1 MTRYIPSARARAG
14 ARARKLRARPSAFTL
29 IELLVVIAIIAVLI
43 ALLLPAVQSAREAA
57 RRAQCANNL
66 VQLGIALQNYEA
78 SHERLPPG
86 VVNNTG
92 PVLDQPKGYHFG
104 WMTQILPYCEQKNVY
119 NHLNF
124 KLGLYETQNLTS
136 RDLLVDV
143 FLCPSDVASTRRGPT
158 GLAMSSYAG
167 CHNDVEAPI
176 DVNNT
181 GVLFLNSSV
190 RYEDIT
196 DGMSLTIFVSE
207 KMNDGL
213 DQGWASGTRA
223 TLRNTGSR
231 LAVHGGRGAGG
242 KVLFNVVD
250 DDEVGNTQT
259 KPRGPVYAVP
269 VAEQDSPAFV
279 GGFGSRHPGGQN
291 VLLGDGSVRLLRT
304 SMGGLIGRRLAN
316 RADGE
321 LISSDQY

>member
-1 MTRYIPSARARAG
+1 M
-14 ARARKLRARPSAFTL
+14 
-29 IELLVVIAIIAVLI
+29 
-43 ALLLPAVQSAREAA
+43 
-57 RRAQCANNL
+57 
-66 VQLGIALQNYEA
+66 
-78 SHERLPPG
+78 
-86 VVNNTG
+86 NNTG

-124 KLGLYETQNLTS
+124 KLGLYEAQNLTS

-143 FLCPSDVASTRRGPT
+143 FLCPSDVANLRRGPT

-231 LAVHGGRGAGG
+231 VAHVGGRGAGG
-242 KVLFNVVD
+242 RLVFSVVE
-250 DDEVGNTQT
+250 DDEIGNT
-259 KPRGPVYAVP
+259 KPMPGAAKAVVP

-279 GGFGSRHPGGQN
+279 GSFGSRHPGRPERF
-291 VLLGDGSVRLLRT
+291 D
-304 SMGGLIGRRLAN
+304 GRRLGSAPQDLDSRRDRPKAGQSRRR
-316 RADGE
+316 RADQLGSILSFVE
-321 LISSDQY
+321 HSHETPAWLHSDRADDGGFDHPHLGVIDLAGSAIGAGNTHVRCIAPIT